1 MYAAG
6 FAVGVLLIGVYLAL
20 MVGIYI
26 LCQFGLY
33 RMAKHAGIPGAWLAF
48 VPVAGGYVL
57 GLLAERAVYTFTGRQ
72 RRLALWNV
80 LLPGIAVGGA
90 VLMGVA
96 AVVSPRS
103 WGTLTLLSLL
113 LILGSI
119 AGFAVFCYSLYYVFK
134 DYAPDNTVLFTVLGI
149 FLGIYWIFFLVVMN
163 TVPVSVTGFGAYL
176 YGRPKY
182 DKDHR
187 WPRNPPDQPG
197 YGGGY
202 GGYGGYGG
210 PGGPGYPGGQSS
222 PYTTRPE
229 DYRSRQD
236 YPPQGGAP
244 QGGQYPPPGG
254 FGGLG
259 GGYDPAHP
267 GYYPQQPR
275 QSQQP
280 QQPQPDQ
287 WGGYREPQPGP
298 GEKKNGEE

>member
-1 MYAAG
+1 M
-6 FAVGVLLIGVYLAL
+6 
-20 MVGIYI
+20 
-26 LCQFGLY
+26 
-33 RMAKHAGIPGAWLAF
+33 
-48 VPVAGGYVL
+48 AGGYVL

-134 DYAPDNTVLFTVLGI
+134 DYAPDNTALFTILGI

-202 GGYGGYGG
+202 GGYGG
-210 PGGPGYPGGQSS
+210 PGGPGYPGGQGS

-229 DYRSRQD
+229 DYRSR
-236 YPPQGGAP
+236 QGGAP

-267 GYYPQQPR
+267 GYYPQQQP
-275 QSQQP
+275 QQQP